1 MARKLVGLKSY
12 LSSWPAR
19 KLSKNSNAPGSP
31 DAGVECYC
39 VLSDHNEC
47 GWQAKYFT
55 SRLTNTQWQQ
65 LDDSVETALD
75 KHPRLVRYYV
85 CVPRDRSD
93 ARLPNQTSE
102 MDRWNEHVAK
112 WQSWAKDRGMNVE
125 FVWWGSSELI
135 DRLSREEHTG
145 RRFFWFGQHEFSQNW
160 FRLHLDEAV
169 KAAGPRYTPEVHVDL
184 PIAQEMERFSR
195 SHFLF
200 DEVKSLAVRIRR
212 AHDGLVYAQRS
223 SEFPVGAIDLDDL
236 SNATNAVLEALSQ
249 LELSPFG
256 LLPFPEIAITADN
269 GCKSGMQ
276 TLERIWELQREWK
289 PTSEER
295 RTYRSYSQGP
305 LENLLSYTQRL
316 QLDLQEVVEICSHAN
331 SLANGQ
337 LLLLRGDGG
346 TGKTSLAV

>member
-1 MARKLVGLKSY
+1 MCVQLARVETPEGAKFIPTGT
-12 LSSWPAR
+12 
-19 KLSKNSNAPGSP
+19 P

-39 VLSDHNEC
+39 VLSDGKEW

-55 SRLTNTQWQQ
+55 SPLTNTQWQQ
-65 LDDSVETALD
+65 LDGSVGTALD

-93 ARLPNQTSE
+93 ARVPNQTSE
-102 MDRWNEHVAK
+102 LDRWNDHVAK
-112 WQSWAKDRGMNVE
+112 WQGWAIVRGMNVE
-125 FVWWGSSELI
+125 FVWWGSSELM

-145 RRFFWFGQHEFSQNW
+145 RRFFWFGQLEFSQNW

-169 KAAGPRYTPEVHVDL
+169 KAADPRYTPEVHVDL
-184 PIAQEMERFSR
+184 PIAQDIERFSR

-212 AHDGLVYAQRS
+212 AHDGLAYAQRS

-249 LELSPFG
+249 LEPSPSG
-256 LLPFPEIAITADN
+256 LLPFQEIAKTADN
-269 GCKSGMQ
+269 GCKLGMQ
-276 TLERIWELQREWK
+276 ALERIWELQRERR

-305 LENLLSYTQRL
+305 LE
-316 QLDLQEVVEICSHAN
+316 DLRRIYCPICNACSWIC
-331 SLANGQ
+331 
-337 LLLLRGDGG
+337 R
-346 TGKTSLAV
+346 K